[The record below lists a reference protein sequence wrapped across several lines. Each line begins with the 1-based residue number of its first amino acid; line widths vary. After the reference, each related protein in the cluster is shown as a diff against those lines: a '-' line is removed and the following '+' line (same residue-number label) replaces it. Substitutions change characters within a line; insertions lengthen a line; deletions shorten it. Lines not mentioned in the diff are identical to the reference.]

1 MSFFD
6 RIFHRDDAAR
16 QQAAPAAL
24 PPAAQL
30 ATVDSAQLA
39 ELLAGAQRSIT
50 LPSTSTIATAIDS
63 LVPAAS
69 NAAQAA
75 RESTMAVV
83 KFPEGAG
90 WADLCSRRG
99 EDGWKLLTVKGK
111 NGKYAASASIKKAGL
126 QPAAVANLALQ
137 GAAVAVGQAY
147 MTQIND
153 KLEQLEQGVA
163 EIQRAIQRDRDAQLK
178 AAYDG
183 LRRLALKY
191 DEYAATPEKRISGQ
205 QLIENALKESS
216 KAWNYQ
222 LLAMEDFGKSLQKGK
237 KKLTADKVQEEIANL
252 AALEARA
259 VSAMQLTVIA
269 QQAGMRFDCD
279 YSKGR
284 IAADGKIVQEMAE
297 EFESVRGA
305 ARGILSAKAAKV
317 PGAPLKVAKAAD
329 DGYEHVNLPADALH
343 AVASGAARVNPVNM
357 RRTAKAD
364 LQDKRSRLQSRI
376 ATENKVQAIADEQA
390 ESLETLRF
398 AFNEA
403 DTMVVD
409 GATVHLFKTSK
420 EESGEEA

>member
-1 MSFFD
+1 MSFLD
-6 RIFHRDDAAR
+6 RILGRDDAAQ

-24 PPAAQL
+24 PSAAQL
-30 ATVDSAQLA
+30 ATIDSAQLA
-39 ELLAGAQRSIT
+39 ELSAGAQRSVT
-50 LPSTSTIATAIDS
+50 LPSTSAIATVIDS
-63 LVPAAS
+63 LTPVVS

-111 NGKYAASASIKKAGL
+111 NGRYVSSASIKQAGL
-126 QPAAVANLALQ
+126 QPTAVANLALQ

-163 EIQRAIQRDRDAQLK
+163 EIQRAMQRDRDAQLK
-178 AAYDG
+178 TAYDG

-191 DEYAATPEKRISGQ
+191 DEYATTPEKRIMGQ
-205 QLIENALKESS
+205 RLIEDALKESS
-216 KAWNYQ
+216 SAWNYQ
-222 LLAMEDFGKSLQKGK
+222 LSAIEDFGKSIQKGK
-237 KKLTADKVQEEIANL
+237 KKLTMKEVQEKITSL
-252 AALEARA
+252 AILEARA
-259 VSAMQLTVIA
+259 TAAMQLTVIA

-279 YSKGR
+279 YSEKR

-297 EFESVRGA
+297 EFEVVRGT
-305 ARGILSAKAAKV
+305 ARGILSGKAAKV
-317 PGAPLKVAKAAD
+317 PGAPLKVAKAA
-329 DGYEHVNLPADALH
+329 GGEYEHMSLPADALH
-343 AVASGAARVNPVNM
+343 VVAVNAARISPVNM

-364 LQDKRSRLQSRI
+364 LQNKRSRLQNRI
-376 ATENKVQAIADEQA
+376 ASENKVQAIADEQA

-403 DTMVVD
+403 DTMVAE
-409 GATVHLFKTSK
+409 GETIRLLKTNGSS
-420 EESGEEA
+420 ERA